1 MKKSRQ
7 LFILFLLMLVVIA
20 ETAFVGCGGSG
31 DSNSY
36 EEATQKVVTTVSK
49 EAKSKQNG
57 TFALPLLSTSVST
70 VSVEAQKENTIA
82 PNVDITLSAR
92 AATERKIGAFN
103 NYNTQIYKLT
113 AVSHNS
119 GSTIFSNK
127 TEIKTVKE
135 PITMTINQKF
145 PRNASDFYMATRSS
159 SNANWQFTKL
169 AKEFTY
175 LYSNNN
181 ATNGDYSS
189 SSRLAV
195 TTDEV
200 NFTFS
205 ITTYHLGEEI
215 TIVYDSTGAT
225 GTLATGTPSI
235 NSVVRMTFATDLPYL
250 DLKFN
255 EAGEYV
261 YNTDLIFTTCIE
273 ASSLGSLFSG
283 ATAKTLVTFLTDSGT
298 IIDSLQIV
306 GNTTQFANQT
316 VSSTRN
322 GAGDKYTHTILFED
336 YPNPSRSGRLATYT
350 FTLKLRNV
358 LLSEFPEK
366 FLVKTTFTDTTPI
379 TYTAEANLTNEMLLS
394 YLAPISPVM
403 NDGEVP
409 VGSNLVM
416 KYIAHDIASVT
427 VKYTYPGLS
436 ESVEMPGSFAKDADN
451 NLLTFYPGI
460 PWPSNQTIT
469 ASASAFCCTPHGAN
483 GISTCQFNFKTG
495 DTGSGPIIIG
505 TDTYD
510 PVTVSMQSPYPTDDV
525 DPYTDI
531 VLDFSDDIAWEDSHT
546 SVLKLA
552 SGTHPMQIA
561 TPTFDAGARTITFR
575 PIENFRY
582 NASYTLIF
590 EGLTDP
596 VNKKYISLCNFAFG
610 TSDGAHGTAT
620 VVASDS
626 SIVGGLLIA
635 QPTFII
641 DFDKDICKSDY
652 INQNKLEYAFEAIKV
667 YKGLNIVPI
676 GDLEKHWIELYHK
689 MQLTFKVPLDA
700 SETYH
705 ITMDDDVLDFE
716 NVTITPFEPYY
727 FGVLPDITSELVI
740 PTSPIDVDI
749 NTNLAIQFSHPIDW
763 VSSYSRSINLFVG
776 REEIPTHNYV
786 YASDTSTVTFEPKA
800 PLLYNASYVVL
811 IAPNLYN
818 ASTMQHIASNAFY
831 FETCDTDHLK
841 ATAKL
846 TDASKKADG
855 KAILKP
861 TVEIDFGARVLNYN
875 AAIAAISLKKN
886 GVEISTTPYA
896 VWKNT
901 YQVLELTYTL
911 EPNTDYVLTMDE
923 GVRVF
928 DGKYTDPFDELA
940 FTTADDI
947 TATLTT
953 PSGSPVSE
961 PPSNLVLTFSDDI
974 AWSNS
979 EADKKVFYLERG
991 RESISSNLNQFVY
1004 ATDTRTLT
1012 ISLKEALFYN
1022 ASYTF
1027 GIDDGLVN
1035 SITGQKIA
1043 TASFYFEISDAP
1055 HQQATIAFTDGVSTT
1070 DKAAIKPTI
1079 TVDFGKPVMNENDTS
1094 DTIRLYKKDEPENIL
1109 TGCYIRKWP
1118 TAKNKVELKFTSALL
1133 PETEYIIKMESSP
1146 KDYQGIPIDPFT
1158 DFDFTTMPNI
1168 SVTVTEPA
1176 DLDAASTDTRIVLKF
1191 SDSINWN
1198 ETDDADK
1205 VRIWYNGEQL
1215 AKKKYVYSDTNKTLT
1230 ITMKENFLNN
1240 ATYTIRVEKGLINT
1254 TTGQET
1260 VPTEIGFKTVDGT
1273 HDKATIEIDSAS
1285 IVDGET
1291 ILRPTI
1297 YIDLKKAVLNADL
1310 LKVKEAIRVF
1320 KGTTEVNTVQK
1331 TWATENIKMKLTF
1344 LSDSLEPHTTY
1355 KVTMDEGIRN
1365 YLGVYI
1371 DPFDDFEFTTQNMIG
1386 VNLISPANITSAPI
1400 DTEIKVGFT
1409 SPVDWIDGERNKFTL
1424 KIGDTVIAF
1433 ADENA
1438 FTYNSAD
1445 NTVTIKTK
1453 KPLLYNTTYTLAVK
1467 KGIKN
1472 NATQQITEA
1481 RTFEFT
1487 TIDGEH
1493 SQAVL
1498 IVSEKDKVNDLLT
1511 TQDQAE
1517 GAEDMLVVTPSFV
1530 VDFCKTV
1537 ANDATALNSI
1547 KLFKGSEDVTRT
1559 SQVTKTWLDN
1569 SKRQIQLKFEGTI
1582 MLDSDTLYTI
1592 KMSNGVTDTEGAA
1605 IEPFDD
1611 YTFKTTPNGTGSE
1624 ANPFHIYTP
1633 AQLDKMRAN
1642 MQCFYILKKD
1652 INIATSTYTSDTNT
1666 KDYGWTAI
1674 GDTNTSFGNG
1684 DKAAGLDG
1692 DGHSIIGLSIKRPT
1706 SSKSVG
1712 LFGRTVNA
1720 KLRNIIF
1727 KDCQVIGEEAVGCL
1741 VGMAN
1746 SSEISRCAAE
1756 SSCLIKGVSY
1766 VGGICGTCYSTTIS
1780 KCRNSAK
1787 VTSSGAT
1794 GDYCGTGG
1802 IVGWNNVQS
1811 KVSSCYNNGQV
1822 IAVDRPCGGI
1832 TGYNNANV
1840 NNCGNDKE
1848 AYVES
1853 NKNTGGIVGKNANSG
1868 KVDKSLAFGNIVV
1881 TNLASLNI
1889 GGIAGSTDESAIIC
1903 NNVITNAT
1911 YLNSSACTTV
1921 EQVVY
1926 GYVEGDTI
1934 YNNNYFGS
1942 LEELYRGAGDTS
1954 LWKDGECFDSNLW
1967 VFQENAFPTIKD
1979 IP

>member
-7 LFILFLLMLVVIA
+7 LVILLLILVAIA

-31 DSNSY
+31 DSNSFD
-36 EEATQKVVTTVSK
+36 EVSRSISTIVSNDAKADKNGKFSVATFSTNVSYVS
-49 EAKSKQNG
+49 AS
-57 TFALPLLSTSVST
+57 AL
-70 VSVEAQKENTIA
+70 EENTIA
-82 PNVDITLSAR
+82 PNTDITLSAR
-92 AATERKIGAFN
+92 ASLDQKIGVFN

-113 AVSHNS
+113 AVNS
-119 GSTIFSNK
+119 DGGSSIFNSKQEITTVNK
-127 TEIKTVKE
+127 
-135 PITMTINQKF
+135 PITITINQLF
-145 PRNASDFYMATRSS
+145 PPDATNFYMGARSS
-159 SNANWQFTKL
+159 SRANWQFTKL
-169 AKEFTY
+169 SKEFSRVYT
-175 LYSNNN
+175 NNN
-181 ATNGDYSS
+181 KSGDYSAT
-189 SSRLAV
+189 SRMAV
-195 TTDEV
+195 KTDDIY
-200 NFTFS
+200 FTFS
-205 ITTYHLGEEI
+205 ITTYRLGEEI
-215 TIVYDSTGAT
+215 TIVYDSDGSS

-235 NSVVRMTFATDLPYL
+235 NSVIGMTFATDLPYL

-261 YNTDLIFTTCIE
+261 YNTDLVFTTCIE
-273 ASSLGSLFSG
+273 ASNLGSLFSG
-283 ATAKTLVTFLTDSGT
+283 ATAKTIVTFLTDSNK

-306 GNTTQFANQT
+306 GNTTKFANQT
-316 VSSTRN
+316 VSATRD
-322 GAGDKYTHTILFED
+322 GAGDKYTHTITFDD
-336 YPNPSRSGRLATYT
+336 YPNPSRGGRMATYT
-350 FTLKLRNV
+350 FTLKVRDV

-366 FLVKTTFTDTTPI
+366 VLVKTIFTDTTPI
-379 TYTAEANLTNEMLLS
+379 TYSAEANLTREMLLS
-394 YLAPISPVM
+394 YLAAVSPVI

-531 VLDFSDDIAWEDSHT
+531 VLEFSDDIAWEDSYT

-561 TPTFDAGARTITFR
+561 TPTFDAAAKTITFR

-590 EGLTDP
+590 EGLADP
-596 VNKKYISLCNFAFG
+596 VNKKYISLCDFAFG

-620 VVASDS
+620 IVASDS
-626 SIVGGLLIA
+626 SVVDGQLIA
-635 QPTFII
+635 QPTFVI
-641 DFDKDICKSDY
+641 DFGKDICKSDY

-676 GDLEKHWIELYHK
+676 GNLDKHWVELYHK
-689 MQLTFKVPLDA
+689 MELSFKVPLEA

-740 PTSPIDVDI
+740 PASPIDVDI

-763 VSSYSRSINLFVG
+763 ISSYSKSINLFIG

-786 YASDTSTVTFEPKA
+786 YASDTSTVTFEPKE
-800 PLLYNASYVVL
+800 PMLYNASYVVL

-846 TDASKKADG
+846 TDASKKPDG
-855 KAILKP
+855 KAIIKP

-875 AAIAAISLKKN
+875 AAIAAIRLKKN
-886 GVEISTTPYA
+886 GVEISITPYA

-923 GVRVF
+923 GLRVF

-953 PSGSPVSE
+953 PAGSPVAD
-961 PPSNLVLTFSDDI
+961 PPANLVLTFSDDI

-979 EADKKVFYLERG
+979 EDDKKVFYLERG
-991 RESISSNLNQFVY
+991 REPINSNLNQFVY

-1022 ASYTF
+1022 ASYTL

-1070 DKAAIKPTI
+1070 DKAAIKPTL
-1079 TVDFGKPVMNENDTS
+1079 TVDFGKAVMNENDTA

-1146 KDYQGIPIDPFT
+1146 KDYQGIPIDPFA
-1158 DFDFTTMPNI
+1158 DFEFKTMSNL
-1168 SVTVTEPA
+1168 SVAVTEPA
-1176 DLDAASTDTRIVLKF
+1176 DLTAAPVDTRIVLQF
-1191 SDSINWN
+1191 SDSISWN
-1198 ETDDADK
+1198 EADDADK
-1205 VRIWYNGEQL
+1205 VRIWFNGEQL
-1215 AKKKYVYSDTNKTLT
+1215 AKKKYVYSDANKTLT

-1260 VPTEIGFKTVDGT
+1260 VPTEIGFRTTDGT
-1273 HDKATIEIDSAS
+1273 HDKATIEMDPAS
-1285 IVDGET
+1285 IVDGEA

-1297 YIDLKKAVLNADL
+1297 YIDMKKAVLNADL
-1310 LKVKEAIRVF
+1310 LKVKEAVRVF
-1320 KGTTEVNTVQK
+1320 NGTTEVNTVQK

-1386 VNLISPANITSAPI
+1386 VNLVSPANITSAPI

-1409 SPVDWIDGERNKFTL
+1409 NPVDWIDGERNKFTL

-1453 KPLLYNTTYTLAVK
+1453 EPLLYNTTYTLAVK

-1472 NATQQITEA
+1472 NTTQQITEA
-1481 RTFEFT
+1481 QTFEFT
-1487 TIDGEH
+1487 TTDGLH

-1498 IVSEKDKVNDLLT
+1498 IVSEADKVNDLLT
-1511 TQDQAE
+1511 TQDQEE
-1517 GAEDMLVVTPSFV
+1517 GAKDMLVVTPSFI

-1537 ANDATALNSI
+1537 SNEATAINSI
-1547 KLFKGSEDVTRT
+1547 KLFEGDTDVTRT
-1559 SQVTKTWLDN
+1559 SQITKAWVGTN
-1569 SKRQIQLKFEGTI
+1569 KRQLQLKFDGTI
-1582 MLDSDTLYTI
+1582 MLKSHTI
-1592 KMSNGVTDTEGAA
+1592 YKITMSESVPDVEGAA
-1605 IEPFDD
+1605 IEPFED
-1611 YTFKTTPNGTGSE
+1611 YIFVTTPNGTGTE
-1624 ANPFHIYTP
+1624 ADPFHIYTP
-1633 AQLDKMRAN
+1633 AQLDSMRKN
-1642 MQCFYILKKD
+1642 MQCFYALKKD
-1652 INIATSTYTSDTNT
+1652 INIATSTYTSETNS
-1666 KDYGWTAI
+1666 KDYGWTPI
-1674 GDTNTSFGNG
+1674 GNTDTSFGNG
-1684 DKAAGLDG
+1684 NKAAGLDG
-1692 DGHSIIGLSIKRPT
+1692 NGHKIIGLSINRPT
-1706 SSKSVG
+1706 STKSVG

-1727 KDCQVIGEEAVGCL
+1727 EDCKVIGEEAVGCL

-1746 SSEISRCAAE
+1746 TTEINRCAAE

-1766 VGGICGTCYSTTIS
+1766 VGGICGTCYSTTVS

-1794 GDYCGTGG
+1794 GDSCGTGG

-1811 KVSSCYNNGQV
+1811 RISSCYNNGQV

-1832 TGYNNANV
+1832 TGFNNANV

-1853 NKNTGGIVGKNANSG
+1853 NKDTGGIVGKNANSG

-1926 GYVEGDTI
+1926 GYVEGERI
-1934 YNNNYFGS
+1934 YNNQYFGS

-1967 VFQENAFPTIKD
+1967 VFQQDAFPTVKD
-1979 IP
+1979 LP